1 VSAGESGTL
10 DQQDTTIRQRMIE
23 ASDLITVALDQ
34 LLPRADGPESRLI
47 EAMRYAVLGPG
58 RRIRP
63 YFTLETARMLDVDE
77 RSVLRA
83 ACALECVHAY
93 SLIHDDLPALDD
105 DDVRGGRPTVHRAYD
120 EGAAVLAGDAL
131 QSIAFEILAHGDTH
145 PDAQVRCELVRKLA
159 AAAGAKGLAGGQ
171 MLDLL
176 GLGADLRTVARMQRM
191 KTGALIA
198 FAVEAPLI
206 LARAATDA
214 QRHALLGFANDFG
227 LAYQIVDDLAD
238 EARDLRPRKRSGIG
252 AAGSEAPAAKANF
265 VTLLGRDGA
274 GERLALLAS
283 QCSAHLDMF
292 GPAAAYLRASADF
305 VLDRRA

>member
-1 VSAGESGTL
+1 MRAL
-10 DQQDTTIRQRMIE
+10 DQLDTTVRQRMIE
-23 ASDLITVALDQ
+23 ASDLVTVALDQ

-93 SLIHDDLPALDD
+93 SLIHDDLPGLDD

-131 QSIAFEILAHGDTH
+131 QSIAFEIMAHGDTH
-145 PDAQVRCELVRKLA
+145 PDAQLRCQLVSKLA
-159 AAAGAKGLAGGQ
+159 LAAGARGLAGGQ

-206 LARAATDA
+206 LARSAEAE
-214 QRHALLGFANDFG
+214 RHALLRFAQDFG
-227 LAYQIVDDLAD
+227 LAYQIIDDLAD
-238 EARDLRPRKRSGIG
+238 HERDLRPRKRLPAGQ
-252 AAGSEAPAAKANF
+252 AASAAAPAKANF
-265 VTLLGRDGA
+265 VTLLGREAAEGRVA
-274 GERLALLAS
+274 MLAA
-283 QCSAHLDMF
+283 QCRAHLDVF
-292 GPAAAYLRASADF
+292 GRAAAYLKASAEF
-305 VLDRRA
+305 VLDRRT

>member
-1 VSAGESGTL
+1 MV
-10 DQQDTTIRQRMIE
+10 E
-23 ASDLITVALDQ
+23 ASDLVTVALDQ

-58 RRIRP
+58 GRIRP
-63 YFTLETARMLDVDE
+63 YFALETARMLDVDE

-120 EGAAVLAGDAL
+120 EATAVLAGDAL
-131 QSIAFEILAHGDTH
+131 HSIAFEIMAHPDTH
-145 PDAQVRCELVRKLA
+145 SDAQLRCHLVQKRAL
-159 AAAGAKGLAGGQ
+159 AAGARGLAGGQ

-206 LARAATDA
+206 LARAPEAE
-214 QRHALLGFANDFG
+214 RHALLGFAQDFG
-227 LAYQIVDDLAD
+227 LAYQIIDDLAD
-238 EARDLRPRKRSGIG
+238 QVRDLRPRRRSPAAEAT
-252 AAGSEAPAAKANF
+252 AAGASAKANF
-265 VTLLGRDGA
+265 VTLLGQEAAR
-274 GERLALLAS
+274 ERVAMLS
-283 QCSAHLDMF
+283 TQCRAHLDVF
-292 GPAAAYLRASADF
+292 GRAGAYLRASADF
-305 VLDRRA
+305 VLDQRA

>member
-1 VSAGESGTL
+1 MV
-10 DQQDTTIRQRMIE
+10 E

-58 RRIRP
+58 RRVRP
-63 YFTLETARMLDVDE
+63 YFTLETARMLEVEE

-120 EGAAVLAGDAL
+120 EAAAVLAGDAL
-131 QSIAFEILAHGDTH
+131 QSCAFEIMAHPDTH
-145 PDAQVRCELVRKLA
+145 PDAGLRCELVRKLA
-159 AAAGAKGLAGGQ
+159 LAAGAKGLAGGQ

-206 LARAATDA
+206 LARAPEAE
-214 QRHALLGFANDFG
+214 RHALLGFAQDFG
-227 LAYQIVDDLAD
+227 LAYQILDDLAD
-238 EARDLRPRKRSGIG
+238 QERDARPRPRLVSSSDE
-252 AAGSEAPAAKANF
+252 AASKANF
-265 VTLLGRDGA
+265 VTLLGREAAA
-274 GERLALLAS
+274 GRVDLLIT
-283 QCSAHLDMF
+283 QCHSHLDVF
-292 GPAAAYLRASADF
+292 GSAAAYLRASVDF

>member
-1 VSAGESGTL
+1 MV
-10 DQQDTTIRQRMIE
+10 E
-23 ASDLITVALDQ
+23 ASDLVTVALDQ

-63 YFTLETARMLDVDE
+63 YFTLETARMLDVEE

-120 EGAAVLAGDAL
+120 EAAAVLAGDAL
-131 QSIAFEILAHGDTH
+131 QSCAFEIMAHPDTH
-145 PDAQVRCELVRKLA
+145 PDAALRCELVRKLA
-159 AAAGAKGLAGGQ
+159 LAAGAKGLAGGQ

-206 LARAATDA
+206 LARAPEAE
-214 QRHALLGFANDFG
+214 RHALLGFAQDFG
-227 LAYQIVDDLAD
+227 LAYQILDDLTDQERDVRPKPRLVSSTD
-238 EARDLRPRKRSGIG
+238 EARG
-252 AAGSEAPAAKANF
+252 KANF
-265 VTLLGRDGA
+265 VTLLGREAAVGRVD
-274 GERLALLAS
+274 LLIT
-283 QCSAHLDMF
+283 QCHAHLDVF
-292 GPAAAYLRASADF
+292 GSAAAYLRASVDF
-305 VLDRRA
+305 VLDRHP

>member
-1 VSAGESGTL
+1 MV
-10 DQQDTTIRQRMIE
+10 E
-23 ASDLITVALDQ
+23 ASDLVTVALDQ

-77 RSVLRA
+77 RSVLRV

-120 EGAAVLAGDAL
+120 EATAVLAGDAL
-131 QSIAFEILAHGDTH
+131 QSIAFEIMAHPDTH
-145 PDAQVRCELVRKLA
+145 PDAQIRCQLVQKLA
-159 AAAGAKGLAGGQ
+159 LAAGARGLAGGQ

-206 LARAATDA
+206 LARAPEAE
-214 QRHALLGFANDFG
+214 RHGLLGFAQDFG

-238 EARDLRPRKRSGIG
+238 QERDLRPRKRFPAAQE
-252 AAGSEAPAAKANF
+252 AAGQGAAKANF
-265 VTLLGRDGA
+265 VTLLGREAAAERVAMLA
-274 GERLALLAS
+274 G
-283 QCSAHLDMF
+283 QCRAHLDVF
-292 GPAAAYLRASADF
+292 GQAGAYLRASADF
-305 VLDRRA
+305 VLDRRT